1 MADFVLYYVETCEK
15 LGVGVLME
23 VVEWLGLREEEAR
36 EAASNG
42 AIPSSPARTDLLR
55 LSATTDGEVE
65 SLCATLAK
73 MNNGTAGDPGE
84 VANIRSRL
92 EFFNGKFSSRGVSAL
107 ASTIENDRCIQALRL
122 CNCQVG
128 DNGALGLADSLL
140 RNPNCSLMELDL
152 CNIGLDVRGLEALT
166 TAGECFGCRAVN
178 L

>member
-23 VVEWLGLREEEAR
+23 VVEWLGLQEESAR
-36 EAASNG
+36 EADNNGSN
-42 AIPSSPARTDLLR
+42 PSPAHTDLLS

-73 MNNGTAGDPGE
+73 LNNGTSVDEGE
-84 VANIRSRL
+84 SVKITSRL

-107 ASTIENDRCIQALRL
+107 ASTIENDKCIQALRL

-128 DNGALGLADSLL
+128 DNGALGLAESLL
-140 RNPNCSLMELDL
+140 RNPTCSLLELDL

-166 TAGECFGCRAVN
+166 TAGECLG
-178 L
+178 